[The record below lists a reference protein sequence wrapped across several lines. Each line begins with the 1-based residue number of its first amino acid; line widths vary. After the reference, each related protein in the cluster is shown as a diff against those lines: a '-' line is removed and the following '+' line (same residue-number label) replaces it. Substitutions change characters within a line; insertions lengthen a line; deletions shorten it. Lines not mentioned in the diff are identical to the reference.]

1 MQIKDLLTEKRLRH
15 LEEMVSEITVDELKS
30 KIKRNEIFKLA
41 EISNPDDFDNGHIAG
56 AINIP
61 LDSLATEASKRFR
74 KFQQIVIY
82 VQEAASSVGTVAAG
96 RLQRLEFSN
105 VVLLRGGKEAW
116 RNAGLLLTGQEDAE
130 GETEITEESDQTW
143 LK

>member
-1 MQIKDLLTEKRLRH
+1 MKIKDLLTEKRLHH
-15 LEEMVSEITVDELKS
+15 LEEMVSEITVDELKA
-30 KIKRNEIFKLA
+30 KVKRHEIFKLV

-61 LDSLATEASKRFR
+61 LDSLAKEANKRFR

-105 VVLLRGGKEAW
+105 VVLMRGGKEAW
-116 RNAGLLLTGQEDAE
+116 RNAGLPLTGQEDAE
-130 GETEITEESDQTW
+130 GETDNGKNRIKHD
-143 LK
+143 

>member
-1 MQIKDLLTEKRLRH
+1 MKIKDLLTEKRLHH
-15 LEEMVSEITVDELKS
+15 LEEMVAEITVDELKS
-30 KIKRNEIFKLA
+30 KRKRNEIFKLV
-41 EISNPDDFDNGHIAG
+41 EISTPADFANGHIDG

-61 LDSLATEASKRFR
+61 LDLLATETSKRFR

-82 VQEAASSVGTVAAG
+82 VQEAASSVGTVAAV

-105 VVLLRGGKEAW
+105 VVLLSGGKEAW
-116 RNAGLLLTGQEDAE
+116 RNAGLPLTGQEDAE
-130 GETEITEESDQTW
+130 GETETTEESDQTW

>member
-1 MQIKDLLTEKRLRH
+1 MKIKDLLTEKRLHH

-30 KIKRNEIFKLA
+30 KIKHNEIFKLV
-41 EISNPDDFDNGHIAG
+41 EISNPDDFDNGHIDG

-82 VQEAASSVGTVAAG
+82 VQEEVSSVGTVAAG

-116 RNAGLLLTGQEDAE
+116 RNAGLPLTGQEDAE
-130 GETEITEESDQTW
+130 GETDTGEESENRHG
-143 LK
+143 